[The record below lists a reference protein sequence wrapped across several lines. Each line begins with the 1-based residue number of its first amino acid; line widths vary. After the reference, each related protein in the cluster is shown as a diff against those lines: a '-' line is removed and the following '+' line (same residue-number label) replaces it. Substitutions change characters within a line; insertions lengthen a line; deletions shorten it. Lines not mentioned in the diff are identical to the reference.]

1 MDSSSSIN
9 CGYSSMS
16 SSNTSVSNKP
26 AEYVSDKGLRLRSYF
41 RRRPVPFK
49 RAVDLDMQ
57 VGSATFL
64 VSLCEE
70 VEECTYVGDEELV
83 HQFLDPKGLQLSH
96 ALEISKRSLRVPSF
110 STESHEEDEEE
121 DEYFSTVEERR
132 KKERAKKREAAQRVS
147 DGEFLRNPIERS
159 KVFSS
164 RKESLM
170 TKVIEMDTICGSK
183 SFILI
188 VCPEK
193 EAAYYQGSEELVSQF
208 FISGLSSSMIHRDIN
223 IRPFEPDET
232 ECNICSVP
240 HCNVSRNTLSK
251 WRLAAMD
258 LFGFPD
264 NIPMTMYACPEADRD
279 QWIAELDLD
288 PSIQGKITVCSL
300 HFREGFPTDDFPYP
314 TELLS
319 ETNYETTFQGTKTSS
334 WRQGVD
340 YKKSNE
346 DFISDIL
353 DDILINVDK
362 KAKENED
369 IRSQHL
375 AFTRLTNSRS
385 WKKKFSY
392 KRLSLWKP
400 SRITKDLSSL
410 RNQPYYKKLIR
421 YYCKRKRYGYCRF
434 CKMRLNDSK
443 EIFEHIRIQ
452 HFGLTSRLNNSCD
465 IDAKSSSLPIDVE
478 LSDIETKMYLN
489 KLYPKQDVPTKNPKK
504 KYVCGVCQSQFDLHG
519 IFVHMKQV
527 HKGMLCQYC
536 LKLFME
542 VNELEAHLKRDH
554 KVHSRYYHSF
564 DKFEEI
570 SGSRYNFVCGQC
582 NKMVRF
588 SDLKN
593 SAHKCTSSSSTVCSN
608 CDRTFTGSYQLELH
622 LVNGWCKMDS
632 TKEISFIEAS
642 KLYKVLTGKKL
653 SHSDVLKHKGLS
665 AILPL
670 SETKKAQVS
679 STKEFSVA
687 DRQILMKYHSVRNNK
702 KVSNFKSSRIITS
715 LPLNGNIYCGAKSR
729 GISNNLRKEIKEE
742 GYKYE
747 DIKDCNITRL
757 GKSLIVNFESPV
769 KIVPPLKL
777 HFNQA
782 MKPLSN
788 VRRTISQSKANDS
801 QATRHSSTEDKEN
814 LDTARLEETADSSN
828 SFNGLEDEDQ
838 QIIAETTSKEHKLQ
852 RLQREYEEII
862 EDLSNMRNVIQH
874 FSNKCL
880 VCQQAH
886 LVCVD
891 STYLLSHL
899 FIVHD
904 NPTVVSI
911 LKEDPQKSINRM
923 KRYLK
928 DTKSKEIIFSYQ
940 QDKDLIID
948 FYSCSYC
955 STKSCSTN
963 EDLFRHL
970 EKEHSQ
976 KVLTCNL
983 CQSIF
988 LNYGSFISHVCY
1000 GPPTNS
1006 QKQKAAKFNCKV
1018 CLRQDLS
1025 SFLIFQN
1032 HVRRDHN
1039 ICEICFKC
1047 QGSQESLYSHCLQH
1061 SQELMCMKCFL
1072 AYDEYDQF
1080 RKHLYFKHYDECRI
1094 CGICYQKTWPHVYH
1108 FCIQDLPSS
1117 CEVCDK
1123 KFKSTKQY
1131 RVHMRTHTNI
1141 HPYVCSASNCSKAFI
1156 SKQLLWKH
1164 QIRRHPD
1171 LSISATKALEDK
1183 RNSKEVLKY
1192 KASSIHVIRDI
1203 QVIIEDI
1210 INDTIVER
1218 KVEDAPVLEDNPTDP
1233 EPEKE
1238 IDPLQAAVAS
1248 IMGDDGIFN
1257 TKTSPVKPL
1266 NIQSPATPT
1275 KTNIQNNNNSIV
1287 QASAGLIN
1295 SNVPAAP
1302 SIPKI
1307 QEPPKIMHPSEYFN
1321 KKPRAYSDTD
1331 SDEEDNKFKKKKSVF
1346 PISGASSAP
1355 VVGGIWNQDLLFVSN
1370 GPNTGKAK
1378 VRKPGMNK
1386 TGSGLKVMKP
1396 ITEGVSGGILSKIST
1411 PQTPVA
1417 PKTTFTSLDPN
1428 SITKK
1433 LGTGGWEVCLSESS
1447 GDSDA
1452 GGPDKPKKVKM
1463 IDKIIDRRIPVMDH
1477 DYCYESYMLSLEP
1490 PKPPELSEMDKILSN
1505 VALGVMDNLSPERS
1519 PGSKKKQ
1526 KHKKNKKESK
1536 KKKKKSEKS
1545 KTNDSS
1551 SDSED
1556 ENRKSNKLSTSS
1568 STLTTPF
1575 IRKAGPKPKYHT
1587 PLSGAGGVTAGTGRI
1602 MFNSSSDED
1611 EDIEDTLKNGD
1622 KRRSNDEA
1630 TSASD
1635 ICSSDLD
1642 TDFSADEFQQTK
1654 EEEEE
1659 EEEPEVEKPIVTF
1672 APKPLEKVA
1681 PPVPAPKPT
1690 LKLKIKLP
1698 SVNNTPTIPVVRS
1711 SSHASS
1717 TKLVISKNRKRT
1729 GAGTFVSSTK
1739 SPSRLSSQN
1748 RSLSKKMR
1756 ESLAL
1761 NRDSSSSSYTDEDDY
1776 SAPPPPPPRAP
1787 PPPPPQQ
1794 QTKINNKSTP
1804 KAYVISDAHG
1814 TSGLMYNSD
1823 PERLYC
1829 VCQCPHDEVS
1839 EMIGCDAPDCQKEW
1853 FHFECVG
1860 ILVPPAGKWYCP
1872 ECSSRYKIRS

>member
-1 MDSSSSIN
+1 
-9 CGYSSMS
+9 
-16 SSNTSVSNKP
+16 
-26 AEYVSDKGLRLRSYF
+26 
-41 RRRPVPFK
+41 
-49 RAVDLDMQ
+49 
-57 VGSATFL
+57 
-64 VSLCEE
+64 
-70 VEECTYVGDEELV
+70 
-83 HQFLDPKGLQLSH
+83 
-96 ALEISKRSLRVPSF
+96 
-110 STESHEEDEEE
+110 
-121 DEYFSTVEERR
+121 
-132 KKERAKKREAAQRVS
+132 
-147 DGEFLRNPIERS
+147 
-159 KVFSS
+159 
-164 RKESLM
+164 
-170 TKVIEMDTICGSK
+170 
-183 SFILI
+183 
-188 VCPEK
+188 
-193 EAAYYQGSEELVSQF
+193 
-208 FISGLSSSMIHRDIN
+208 MIHRDIN

-375 AFTRLTNSRS
+375 AFTRLTNS
-385 WKKKFSY
+385 
-392 KRLSLWKP
+392 
-400 SRITKDLSSL
+400 
-410 RNQPYYKKLIR
+410 R

-801 QATRHSSTEDKEN
+801 QATRHSSTEDKEK

-838 QIIAETTSKEHKLQ
+838 QIIAETT
-852 RLQREYEEII
+852 I
-862 EDLSNMRNVIQH
+862 
-874 FSNKCL
+874 
-880 VCQQAH
+880 CQQAH

-1321 KKPRAYSDTD
+1321 KKPRA
-1331 SDEEDNKFKKKKSVF
+1331 
-1346 PISGASSAP
+1346 GASSAP

-1463 IDKIIDRRIPVMDH
+1463 IDKIIDRRIPN
-1477 DYCYESYMLSLEP
+1477 P

-1526 KHKKNKKESK
+1526 KTHKKNKKESK
-1536 KKKKKSEKS
+1536 KKKKKKKRKIK

-1659 EEEPEVEKPIVTF
+1659 EEEEPEVEKPI
-1672 APKPLEKVA
+1672 
-1681 PPVPAPKPT
+1681 
-1690 LKLKIKLP
+1690 LKIKLP

-1829 VCQCPHDEVS
+1829 VCQCPHDEV
-1839 EMIGCDAPDCQKEW
+1839 
-1853 FHFECVG
+1853 F
-1860 ILVPPAGKWYCP
+1860 
-1872 ECSSRYKIRS
+1872 